1 MVRFERKTTAK
12 TKAAIE
18 SLAKAKKQRGN
29 YNTEAVKAALQEIF
43 YGKCYICEDGSD
55 KSIETEHFMPHRGDI
70 ELKYDW
76 NNLYLSCGH
85 CNSIKG
91 NRYVPIL
98 DCTRVDVDLKISFRV
113 LDFLS
118 NEKEI
123 EIQALDNSIET
134 KNTCRL
140 LNDVYYGKNSNTARE
155 ANIKRRE
162 IRKKISEFMQK
173 VRMYIDEENPEKKQ
187 DLLMMLKIELSN
199 RSEFTAFK
207 RWIIRDHTKMCG
219 DLLPLLSCQEG
230 NHEHRLYRK

>member
-12 TKAAIE
+12 TKAAVE

-43 YGKCYICEDGSD
+43 YGKCYICEDASD
-55 KSIETEHFMPHRGDI
+55 KSIETEHFTPHRGNI

-76 NNLYLSCGH
+76 NNLCLSCGH
-85 CNSIKG
+85 CNAIKG
-91 NRYVPIL
+91 NRYIPIL
-98 DCTRVDVDLKISFRV
+98 DCTRIDVDLKISFRV

-123 EIQALDNSIET
+123 EIKALDTSTET
-134 KNTCRL
+134 ENTCRL
-140 LNDVYYGKNSNTARE
+140 LNDVYYGKNPNTARE

-162 IRKKISEFMQK
+162 IREKILKFMQK
-173 VRMYIDEENPEKKQ
+173 VRTYIDEENPEKKQ
-187 DLLMMLKIELSN
+187 DLLLAIEAELSN

-207 RWIIRDHTKMCG
+207 RWIIRDHPKMCK
-219 DLLPLLSCQEG
+219 DLLPLLSYQEG
-230 NHEHRLYRK
+230 NHEHGIHRE